1 MTFSTRLS
9 KVLFPKKSVKMI
21 GGNEKRKRQLVFELQ
36 SSRVFEKRSNK
47 FLRKGLIASYRK
59 SLKVSVRVTFFTL
72 ILLEVVL
79 CPISKHFVSNN

>member
-1 MTFSTRLS
+1 
-9 KVLFPKKSVKMI
+9 MI
-21 GGNEKRKRQLVFELQ
+21 GGSEKRKLQLVFELQ

-47 FLRKGLIASYRK
+47 FLRKGLPSYRK